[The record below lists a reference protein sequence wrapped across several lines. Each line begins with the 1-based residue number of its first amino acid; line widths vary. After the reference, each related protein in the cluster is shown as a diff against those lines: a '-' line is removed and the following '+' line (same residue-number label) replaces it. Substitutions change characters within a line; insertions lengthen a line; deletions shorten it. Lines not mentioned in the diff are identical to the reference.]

1 MTKIVRTKTQATGGI
16 TEAERA
22 ALKAHAGK
30 WIANAMRTDPADP
43 GKVKAA
49 VHALY
54 AAADLPAPRV
64 VLVPSPRV
72 MAFAGAF
79 ASAIWHWRGATSAAT
94 DAATYAATDAA
105 TDAATR
111 AATYEATDA
120 ATRVATCAATDAA
133 TCEATREATS
143 AATYAATDAATREA
157 TSAATYEATDAAT
170 RAATYTAT
178 SAATYEATYVATR
191 EATYAAT
198 REATYAATRTATD
211 AATRVATD
219 AKAVNDLVRL
229 MIACL
234 PRWVDVTQEGN
245 MWSSWPCYLSSF
257 RDVLGVD
264 LPEHAKFAA
273 WEACAIEGGF
283 RYIHEKF
290 CLVSDRPEVLKVDE
304 QNRPHCADG
313 PSHRWRDGWC
323 LYHWHGTRIP
333 DEWIEQPGSL
343 TAAVALKVEN
353 LEQRRAACEMLGWAK
368 ILDELHAETVDADA
382 DPSIGTLLEVRLPDT
397 TRPARFLRV
406 RCGTGR
412 AFALRVPRAMNTAR
426 EANAWTYFRSPQ
438 DFNPQFR
445 T

>member
-1 MTKIVRTKTQATGGI
+1 
-16 TEAERA
+16 
-22 ALKAHAGK
+22 
-30 WIANAMRTDPADP
+30 
-43 GKVKAA
+43 
-49 VHALY
+49 
-54 AAADLPAPRV
+54 
-64 VLVPSPRV
+64 
-72 MAFAGAF
+72 
-79 ASAIWHWRGATSAAT
+79 
-94 DAATYAATDAA
+94 
-105 TDAATR
+105 
-111 AATYEATDA
+111 
-120 ATRVATCAATDAA
+120 
-133 TCEATREATS
+133 
-143 AATYAATDAATREA
+143 
-157 TSAATYEATDAAT
+157 
-170 RAATYTAT
+170 
-178 SAATYEATYVATR
+178 
-191 EATYAAT
+191 
-198 REATYAATRTATD
+198 
-211 AATRVATD
+211 
-219 AKAVNDLVRL
+219 
-229 MIACL
+229 
-234 PRWVDVTQEGN
+234 